1 MKHKSKIYHTFLLI
15 FLGIYKYICWHI
27 VNINFFIKKITFK
40 TNGNLFCF
48 LLNFNARLKN
58 KDVRFFFI
66 KKDNIYFAESE
77 NLKKFFIEKN
87 QNYNSYIN
95 GIKERGLNLGKEY
108 FLPEIKFSDNDIV
121 IDCGANVGDLKIYFD
136 EKKLNVEYIGIE
148 PSPKEYYCLLKN
160 IGNSKSYN
168 VGLWHTNGHLDF
180 FVSSENADSSFILPP
195 KYNDKIKIITK
206 RLDSLL
212 DKNIKLLK
220 IEAEGA
226 EVEVLMG
233 CERLLSKIDYI
244 SADLGFERGVLKE
257 STLAPVTNFLLQRN
271 FKLINFNS
279 RIVGLYKRIE

>member
-15 FLGIYKYICWHI
+15 FLGIYKYIYWHI
-27 VNINFFIKKITFK
+27 VNINFFIKKITLK

-66 KKDNIYFAESE
+66 KKDNIYFAKSK
-77 NLKKFFIEKN
+77 NLKKFFFEKN

-95 GIKERGLNLGKEY
+95 GIKERGLSLGKEY
-108 FLPEIKFSDNDIV
+108 FLPQIKFNDNDVV

-136 EKKLNVEYIGIE
+136 ENELNVEYIGIE
-148 PSPKEYYCLLKN
+148 PSPKAYYCLVKN
-160 IGNSKSYN
+160 VGNSKSYN
-168 VGLWHTNGHLDF
+168 VGLWHTNGNLDF

-226 EVEVLMG
+226 EAEVLIG
-233 CERLLSKIDYI
+233 CEKLLPKIDYI
-244 SADLGFERGVLKE
+244 TADLGFERGVE
-257 STLAPVTNFLLQRN
+257 RDSTLAPVTNYLLKKN
-271 FKLINFNS
+271 FKLVNFNS
-279 RIVGLYKRIE
+279 RIVALYKRIK